1 MKQFL
6 KMTLAT
12 IVGLFFTLII
22 LLIILFS
29 VAGSLTDSEKSF
41 KVEDNSLLKISL
53 SGKIVEQSVE
63 NPFNFSIPGVPLETE
78 TENQGLDDILCAI
91 KKAKDCPQIKGIY
104 IESKTLDAGFV
115 TSEEIRDALTDFK
128 KSGKYIIAYGDNFDK
143 REYFISTVAD
153 KVFLN
158 PEGLM
163 NFGGLASTPVFYKK
177 AMDKIGVKM
186 EIFRVG
192 TFKSA
197 VEPFTST
204 EMSKE
209 SRMQTSEFLNG
220 IWNHMLSKIS
230 ESRGISI
237 ENLNRIADK
246 NTLFESAKEMVSL
259 KLVDSLLYKSEVLN
273 HLSKIHGVKDY
284 NDLKVVSVT
293 DLITVPDKDVKYGQ
307 DKIAVLYA
315 EGEIYDSGSEGI
327 VSGKLIKEI
336 EDIKKDD
343 KIKAVVLR
351 VNSPGG
357 SAFASE
363 QIWKALADL
372 KKTRPLVVSMGD
384 YAASG
389 GYYISSCAN
398 KIIASDNTL
407 TGSIGIFGTFP
418 IIDGLT
424 NKIGIDFDVVK
435 TNELSD
441 IGNLTRPMTNLEKAK
456 IQKYIERSYDLFID
470 RCAAGR
476 KMDRKNILD
485 IAQGRVWTGA
495 KAVKLGLVDE
505 TGGLN
510 KAIDAAAKLGKAKNY
525 RLVYYPSKKNFLT
538 MFMEEFSSQTKM
550 KIALRFLGED
560 YSDLIKLKKS
570 NIQTGVLALMEGFKI
585 D

>member
-1 MKQFL
+1 
-6 KMTLAT
+6 MTLAT

-22 LLIILFS
+22 LLVIMFS
-29 VAGSLTDSEKSF
+29 IAGSVTDSEKSF
-41 KVEDNSLLKISL
+41 KIEDNSLLKISL
-53 SGKIVEQSVE
+53 SGKIIEQSVE
-63 NPFNFSIPGVPLETE
+63 NPFNFSIPGMPLDTE
-78 TENQGLDDILCAI
+78 IENQGLDDILLAI
-91 KKAKDCPQIKGIY
+91 KKAKTNPQIKGIY
-104 IESKTLDAGFV
+104 LESKTLDAGFV

-128 KSGKYIIAYGDNFDK
+128 KSGKYIIAYADNFDK
-143 REYFISTVAD
+143 REYFISSVAD

-220 IWNHMLSKIS
+220 IWGHMLSKIS

-237 ENLNRIADK
+237 ENLNKIADN
-246 NTLFESAKEMVSL
+246 NTLFESAKDMVSL

-273 HLSKIHGVKDY
+273 HLSEIHGVKDY
-284 NDLKVVSVT
+284 NDLKVVTVA
-293 DLITVPDKDVKYGQ
+293 DLITVPEKDVKYDQ

-336 EDIKKDD
+336 ENIKKDD

-363 QIWKALADL
+363 QIWKALFDL

-470 RCAAGR
+470 RCATGR

-538 MFMEEFSSQTKM
+538 MFMEEFSGQTKM

-560 YSDLIKLKKS
+560 YSDLIKLKRS
-570 NIQTGVLALMEGFKI
+570 NIQTGVLALMEGFTI

>member
-1 MKQFL
+1 
-6 KMTLAT
+6 MTLAT

-22 LLIILFS
+22 LLVILFS
-29 VAGSLTDSEKSF
+29 VAGSVTDSEKSF
-41 KVEDNSLLKISL
+41 KIEDNSLLKISL
-53 SGKIVEQSVE
+53 SGKIAEQSVE

-78 TENQGLDDILCAI
+78 IDNQGLDDILLAI
-91 KKAKDCPQIKGIY
+91 KKAKTNPQIKGIY
-104 IESKTLDAGFV
+104 LESKTLDAGFV

-128 KSGKYIIAYGDNFDK
+128 KSGKYIIAYADNFDK
-143 REYFISTVAD
+143 REYFISSVAD

-209 SRMQTSEFLNG
+209 SRMQTSEFLIG
-220 IWNHMLSKIS
+220 IWGHMLSKIS

-237 ENLNRIADK
+237 ENLNKIADN
-246 NTLFESAKEMVSL
+246 NTLFESAKDMVSL
-259 KLVDSLLYKSEVLN
+259 KLVDSLLYRSEVLN
-273 HLSKIHGVKDY
+273 HLSEIHGVKDY
-284 NDLKVVSVT
+284 NDLKVVTVT
-293 DLITVPDKDVKYGQ
+293 DLITVPDKDVKYDQ

-336 EDIKKDD
+336 ENIKKDD

-363 QIWKALADL
+363 QIWKALVDL

-470 RCAAGR
+470 RCATGR

-570 NIQTGVLALMEGFKI
+570 NIQTGVLALMEGFTI

>member
-1 MKQFL
+1 
-6 KMTLAT
+6 MTLAT

-22 LLIILFS
+22 LLVILFS
-29 VAGSLTDSEKSF
+29 VAGSITDSEKSY
-41 KVEDNSLLKISL
+41 KIEDNSLLKISL
-53 SGKIVEQSVE
+53 SGKIAEQSVE

-476 KMDRKNILD
+476 NMDRKNILE

-550 KIALRFLGED
+550 KIALKFLGED
-560 YSDLIKLKKS
+560 YTDLIKLKKS
-570 NIQTGVLALMEGFKI
+570 NIQTGVLALMEGFTI

>member
-1 MKQFL
+1 
-6 KMTLAT
+6 MTLAT

-476 KMDRKNILD
+476 NMDRKNILE

-550 KIALRFLGED
+550 KIALKFLGED
-560 YSDLIKLKKS
+560 YTDLIKLKKS
-570 NIQTGVLALMEGFKI
+570 NIQTGVLALMEGFTI

>member
-1 MKQFL
+1 
-6 KMTLAT
+6 MTLAT

-476 KMDRKNILD
+476 NMDRKNILE

-550 KIALRFLGED
+550 RIALKFLGED
-560 YSDLIKLKKS
+560 YTDLIKLKKS
-570 NIQTGVLALMEGFKI
+570 NIQTGVLALMEGFTI